1 MHRGEACVV
10 SAVLLVVLGLALA
23 SVALGPEFHPRGHYD
38 GDEDDVGLIWKT
50 LSQWADVP
58 ATGSELRLIVSA
70 PGERLASADVAGPP
84 NVARDPL
91 GSRAPPA

>member
-1 MHRGEACVV
+1 MHRGEERVISVV
-10 SAVLLVVLGLALA
+10 LFVVLGLALA
-23 SVALGPEFHPRGHYD
+23 SVALGPEFHPPGHYD
-38 GDEDDVGLIWKT
+38 GDEDDVGLIGKT

-58 ATGSELRLIVSA
+58 ATGSELRLVASA
-70 PGERLASADVAGPP
+70 PVERLAPDDIASPR